1 MPSLN
6 PSTAPKIQAL
16 LDAAVAAGAIPGAI
30 VRAVDA
36 RNTALLSVASGTVT
50 AAPTDGDVE
59 PKPHAL
65 ADTDVVHLWSFC
77 KLVASVAVMQL
88 VERGHIPGLDAADV
102 VAETL
107 PELLEKRVLAGFD
120 AATGAPVVEGR
131 RSEGFTVRQL
141 MTHSNG
147 TGISIFDEGMLRYVA
162 GLEGGLMGNFEVGPG
177 FWETMKGFPLAGE
190 PGVKWQYGVGQDW
203 ATVLVERLSGQNMQD
218 YCTEHIFKPLG
229 MNSSC
234 FDAHMPPASS
244 PNVFPSYTKLDPA
257 NPGRLTPDA
266 SLSHSGPPPSHPGPF
281 FPASGHHRYIGG
293 SGLASTA
300 PDFCALLATLLAG
313 GASPATGHRLL
324 SPESAA
330 LFFEN
335 QLPDGVAFEGRV
347 PAVTPMTRDAVLEGA
362 VGVTVAGAAVA
373 GEKGPVVRGGRKG
386 RRGGST
392 WWYGVKNSEWWADPE
407 AGVAVVVISNFLPWL
422 DEDWVKL
429 VGEVEAAIYEGLE

>member
-50 AAPTDGDVE
+50 AAPTDGDAA

-77 KLVASVAVMQL
+77 KLVVSVAIMQL
-88 VERGHIPGLDAADV
+88 VERGRIPGLDAADV

-120 AATGAPVVEGR
+120 AATGAPVVERR
-131 RSEGFTVRQL
+131 RSDAGFTVRQL
-141 MTHSNG
+141 VTHSNG
-147 TGISIFDEGMLRYVA
+147 TGISIFDEGMLR
-162 GLEGGLMGNFEVGPG
+162 
-177 FWETMKGFPLAGE
+177 
-190 PGVKWQYGVGQDW
+190 QYGVGQDW

-335 QLPDGVAFEGRV
+335 QLPAGVAFDGRV

-373 GEKGPVVRGGRKG
+373 GEKGPVVGGGRKG

-392 WWYGVKNSEWWADPE
+392 WWADLLL
-407 AGVAVVVISNFLPWL
+407 VACCIRRCSFS
-422 DEDWVKL
+422 
-429 VGEVEAAIYEGLE
+429 